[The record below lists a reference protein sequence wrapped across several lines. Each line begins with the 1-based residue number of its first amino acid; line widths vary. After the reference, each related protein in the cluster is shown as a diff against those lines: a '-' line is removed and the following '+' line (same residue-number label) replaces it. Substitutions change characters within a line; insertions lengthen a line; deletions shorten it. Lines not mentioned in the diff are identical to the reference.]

1 MKESNPVVY
10 SLSRED
16 IQNVAREELG
26 RALTSSEIE
35 IVEEHLG
42 DYIKW
47 YDIIET
53 VIRIHVVSTP
63 SAQ

>member
-1 MKESNPVVY
+1 MEESSRVVY
-10 SLSRED
+10 SLCVED
-16 IQNVAREELG
+16 IQNVAAEEFG
-26 RALTSSEIE
+26 RALTDEEIK

-53 VIRIHVVSTP
+53 VISVNILRL
-63 SAQ
+63 